1 MKDKKLDLEGIELKL
16 SKIDIEILKL
26 LISDCRISYAE
37 IAREVNLS
45 RMAVRERVMKM
56 NDAGIIEKFTV
67 RLNSLNIGL
76 NIAIFLQITTNPSEI
91 DKVADKLC
99 EYSRIERVYATTGK
113 NKLHVYGYVKD
124 LEELNNFIFEE
135 IYKINGI
142 IQVDFNIITKTYKN
156 NGIFV

>member
-91 DKVADKLC
+91 D
-99 EYSRIERVYATTGK
+99 R
-113 NKLHVYGYVKD
+113 
-124 LEELNNFIFEE
+124 
-135 IYKINGI
+135 
-142 IQVDFNIITKTYKN
+142 
-156 NGIFV
+156 